1 MRGGGPDS
9 GAGGA
14 QRRPAAPAAAHPF
27 ADPARAV
34 AVVRGPAQLLPVVV
48 SSPHSGRDYPLEF
61 VADSRLDRR
70 TLRRSED
77 SFVEEL
83 FGDAPAAGAPLLKA
97 LFPRAYCDPNREAYE
112 LDPTMFADE
121 LPDYVNTRSP
131 RVAGGLGT
139 IARVVSVGH
148 EIHGRKLAFAEAL
161 ARIDTCWRPY
171 HEALSGLLAETMQ
184 RFGFALL
191 LDCHSMP
198 SVGGWGD
205 RDRGRHRP
213 DVVLGNR
220 HGTACAEA
228 VIDTAHRALD
238 RAGLKVVRNLPYAGG
253 FNTQHYGR
261 PGQGVHA
268 LQVELNRA
276 LYMDEQR
283 FARGPAFAEVRAAMR
298 NLVTALGEMALVQ
311 LAPPDQDLLS
321 NAAE

>member
-1 MRGGGPDS
+1 MTK
-9 GAGGA
+9 
-14 QRRPAAPAAAHPF
+14 RRPPPDTPPDAPF
-27 ADPARAV
+27 ADPGRAIRVDPGV
-34 AVVRGPAQLLPVVV
+34 APVLPVVV
-48 SSPHSGRDYPLEF
+48 SSPHSGRDYPAEF
-61 VADSRLDRR
+61 VALSRLDRD

-83 FGDAPAAGAPLLKA
+83 FGDAPVAGAPLLQA

-112 LDPTMFADE
+112 LDPTMFADA

-148 EIHGRKLAFAEAL
+148 EIHSRKLTFAEAL
-161 ARIDTCWRPY
+161 ERIESCWRPY
-171 HEALSGLLAETMQ
+171 HEALSALLSGTLD
-184 RFGFALL
+184 RFGHAIL

-220 HGTACAEA
+220 HGTACAET
-228 VIDTAHRALD
+228 VIDTAATILD
-238 RAGLKVVRNLPYAGG
+238 AAGLRVVRNVPYAGG

-261 PGQGVHA
+261 PAQGVHA
-268 LQVELNRA
+268 LQVEINRA
-276 LYMDEQR
+276 LYMDELR
-283 FARGPAFAEVRAAMR
+283 FERTADFARLRAVMDRLVRE
-298 NLVTALGEMALVQ
+298 LGAL
-311 LAPPDQDLLS
+311 DLGGAIENEILP

>member
-1 MRGGGPDS
+1 MTQRETGGS
-9 GAGGA
+9 A
-14 QRRPAAPAAAHPF
+14 PF
-27 ADPARAV
+27 AMPGRAIEV
-34 AVVRGPAQLLPVVV
+34 LPGSAPHLPVVV
-48 SSPHSGRDYPLEF
+48 SSPHSGRDYPAAF
-61 VADSRLDRR
+61 VAQSRLDRD

-77 SFVEEL
+77 CFVEEL
-83 FGDAPAAGAPLLKA
+83 FGGAPAAGAPLLKA

-112 LDPTMFADE
+112 LDPTMFADT

-148 EIHGRKLAFAEAL
+148 EIHSRKLTFAEAL
-161 ARIDTCWRPY
+161 LRIETCWRPF
-171 HEALSGLLAETMQ
+171 HTALSDLLADTLAQ
-184 RFGFALL
+184 FGFAVL

-220 HGTACAEA
+220 HGTACADS
-228 VIDTAHRALD
+228 VIDTATRCLEG
-238 RAGLKVVRNLPYAGG
+238 AGLRVVRNVPYAGG

-261 PGQGVHA
+261 PAQGVHA
-268 LQVELNRA
+268 LQVEINRA
-276 LYMDEQR
+276 LYMDELR
-283 FARGPAFAEVRAAMR
+283 FERSADFRKLRAVMDRLVRD
-298 NLVTALGEMALVQ
+298 LGEVAVRDLG
-311 LAPPDQDLLS
+311 PPDAGILP

>member
-1 MRGGGPDS
+1 MSQGREQGIAGVDLPD
-9 GAGGA
+9 GIA
-14 QRRPAAPAAAHPF
+14 RPF
-27 ADPARAV
+27 ADPGRAI
-34 AVVRGPAQLLPVVV
+34 AVVPGQAPHLPVVV
-48 SSPHSGRDYPLEF
+48 SSPHSGRDYPPDF
-61 VADSRLDRR
+61 VAQSRLDRR

-77 SFVEEL
+77 CFVDEL

-148 EIHGRKLAFAEAL
+148 EIHSRKLTFAEAL

-171 HEALSGLLAETMQ
+171 HEALSALLADTLH
-184 RFGFALL
+184 RFGYAVL

-198 SVGGWGD
+198 SIGGWGD
-205 RDRGRHRP
+205 RDRGRQRP

-220 HGTACAEA
+220 HGTSCAEA
-228 VIDTAHRALD
+228 VIDTAHRTLQA
-238 RAGLKVVRNLPYAGG
+238 AGLRVVRNVPYAGG

-268 LQVELNRA
+268 LQVEINRA

-283 FARGPAFAEVRAAMR
+283 YTRSAGFPAIQAAMR
-298 NLVTALGEMALVQ
+298 DLVVALGAAAMDEFG
-311 LAPPDQDLLS
+311 APGGGILP